1 MRAIFPTLL
10 ILTLCA
16 CGGRAI
22 QCHSEEKDA
31 IAHYAY
37 EACKD
42 NPHCLLTADDV
53 FEEQYRIEYKC
64 IK

>member
-1 MRAIFPTLL
+1 MKQIITTLL

-16 CGGRAI
+16 CSGRSI
-22 QCHSEEKDA
+22 QCASTHKDET
-31 IAHYAY
+31 AHYAY